1 MRTLIGIALP
11 LISITILLWIEQVLE
26 VEYVW
31 KTVAK
36 AVLFLFIPFMLFRKS
51 GFPFLRLHKSDRR
64 SMRIAI
70 VSGVAIMVTIIVA
83 FTILQ
88 PYIDIGTLLDD
99 LADAGVTPS
108 VFPFVAVYILFG
120 NSILEEF
127 FFRGLLPGFLKSSH
141 YRLILPSFF
150 FAIYHIAIFL
160 PWFSPGI
167 LLLAVAGLWMGGIIF
182 QLANERCKTILP
194 SWTIHMFADVGVL
207 LVGVYILY
215 FY

>member
-88 PYIDIGTLLDD
+88 PYIDIDSLLDD

-127 FFRGLLPGFLKSSH
+127 FFRGLLPSFLSH
-141 YRLILPSFF
+141 
-150 FAIYHIAIFL
+150 HII
-160 PWFSPGI
+160 
-167 LLLAVAGLWMGGIIF
+167 V
-182 QLANERCKTILP
+182 
-194 SWTIHMFADVGVL
+194 
-207 LVGVYILY
+207 
-215 FY
+215 

>member
-36 AVLFLFIPFMLFRKS
+36 AILFLFIPFILFRKS
-51 GFPFLRLHKSDRR
+51 GFPFLHLHKSDRK

-83 FTILQ
+83 FMILQ
-88 PYIDIGTLLDD
+88 PFIDIGALLDD
-99 LADAGVTPS
+99 LADAGVTPT

-120 NSILEEF
+120 NSYWRSF
-127 FFRGLLPGFLKSSH
+127 SSAGSYRVFLKSSH
-141 YRLILPSFF
+141 FRLFLPSFF

-167 LLLAVAGLWMGGIIF
+167 LLV
-182 QLANERCKTILP
+182 
-194 SWTIHMFADVGVL
+194 
-207 LVGVYILY
+207 
-215 FY
+215 